1 LGRNKKKTKYR
12 LALRTRRK
20 KMREHKGLG
29 KQKDFAALRISIA
42 SPDHIK
48 DWSYG
53 EVTKPETINYRT
65 FKAEKDGLFDERI
78 FGPTKDYECYCG
90 KYKKARFKGIICDKC
105 GVEVTSKRVRRER
118 MGHISLA
125 APVAHVWFFR
135 GVPSIISILLGV
147 SPRNLEGVIYLTH
160 YLVVSFDKDKKKEGL
175 ERFSRDLKKQ
185 IAELKKS
192 GEEKETLA
200 VKVGILE
207 ERLAQGTELLKSVK
221 KFTILTELEY
231 ELIAPYLK
239 GFAEVGIG
247 AEAIRRALSEID
259 LGKISANLRKKIKN
273 AKGERGIRFSRRL
286 RIVENLRAA
295 DISPSWMILAT
306 LPVIPPDLRPM
317 VQLEGGRFATSDLND
332 LYRAV
337 INRNNRLKRLLELG
351 APEIIIRN
359 EKRMLQEAVDALID
373 SSKTRKRRMTRGGK
387 QLRSFADMLSGKQGR
402 FRQNL
407 LGKRVDY
414 SGRSVIVVGP
424 NLRLSEV
431 GLPREM
437 ALELFKPFVL
447 REILLDGLAPNLR
460 SAKTYLEEKT
470 DDVWDILE
478 KIVENHP
485 VLLNR
490 APSLHRLSV
499 LGFYPKLIGGSAIQL
514 HPAVC
519 AGFNADFDGD
529 AMAVHV
535 PLSSQALEEVKTLML
550 STKNLLRPATGK
562 PIAYPTKEQV
572 MGLYHL
578 TSIAEGEKSRKEEE
592 LKVFSSEDESLLA
605 HGLGHIVLREKI
617 RVLVG
622 KSIVIT
628 TVGRVILNQRL
639 PKILRFFNDDIDAS
653 VVKEMIARTLTEK
666 GENETVDLIDALK
679 DLGFEYASDS
689 NISLAVFDATVPE
702 EKPKILDEAE
712 SKAREIERNF
722 RRGLITNSERRELSR
737 AVWSE
742 ATSKLA
748 ELAWKR
754 LPEENP
760 IKFMISSGA
769 AGATKEQVKQISGM
783 RGHIV
788 DPTGRIVEMPIVSN
802 YQEGLTGFEYFAGA
816 RGARKGLVDTALR
829 TADAGYLTR
838 RLVDVA
844 QDVIVREK
852 DCGTSL
858 GISKYRSDESLLTTF
873 GESLIGR
880 VAAEN
885 LKEGRKTLAKKG
897 SVIKKEQADL
907 IDKSKV
913 EEVVVRSPLTC
924 ESLYGICASCYGLDL
939 GHNQMVETGTP
950 VGIIAAQS
958 IGEPGTQLT
967 LRTFHTGG
975 IVGRDITQGLPRV
988 EEIFEARTPKFEAV
1002 VAETDGKVNVLE
1014 EGELKVIKLAGK
1026 DKTEVYEIPAT
1037 RTITVSDG
1045 EVVKKGQ
1052 PLTEGHLD
1060 PKKLVILAGIQETQK
1075 YLVSESQNV
1084 YASQGVSLNDIH
1096 LEVITR
1102 QMFNKVRVKNPG
1114 GTTFISGEIVT
1125 RARLN
1130 EENGKLPKG
1139 VGKAKAV
1146 PEILGI
1152 TKSSLKTDSF
1162 LAAAS
1167 FQDTTRVLT
1176 EAAASGSVDKLLG
1189 LKENVIIGRLIP
1201 TGERAKL
1208 EEE

>member
-1 LGRNKKKTKYR
+1 MNAY
-12 LALRTRRK
+12 
-20 KMREHKGLG
+20 KGLG

-42 SPDHIK
+42 SADTIK

-135 GVPSIISILLGV
+135 GVPSIIGILLGV

-160 YLVVSFDKDKKKEGL
+160 YLVTSFDKDKKKGAL
-175 ERFSRDLKKQ
+175 SKFNRDLKEQVKD
-185 IAELKKS
+185 LKNS
-192 GEEKETLA
+192 EGEKENLA
-200 VKVGILE
+200 VKVGLLE
-207 ERLAQGTELLKSVK
+207 ERLSQGASLLKSVK

-239 GFAEVGIG
+239 DFAEVGIG
-247 AEAIRRALSEID
+247 AEAIRRALFDID
-259 LGKISANLRKKIKN
+259 LGKISTTLRKKIKG
-273 AKGERGIRFSRRL
+273 AKGERGIRYSRRL

-295 DISPSWMILAT
+295 DISPSWMILSI

-373 SSKTRKRRMTRGGK
+373 SSKTRRRRMTRGGK

-424 NLRLSEV
+424 DLKLSEV
-431 GLPREM
+431 GIPREM

-460 SAKTYLEEKT
+460 SAKTCLEERT

-478 KIVENHP
+478 RIVENHP

-490 APSLHRLSV
+490 APSLHRLSI
-499 LGFYPKLIGGSAIQL
+499 LGFYPKLIDGSAIQL

-535 PLSSQALEEVKTLML
+535 PLSSKALEEVKTLML

-578 TSIAEGEKSRKEEE
+578 TSIPEEEERRGEDE
-592 LKVFSSEDESLLA
+592 LKVFSSEDEALLSYE
-605 HGLGHIVLREKI
+605 LGHTSLRERI
-617 RVLVG
+617 RVPIG
-622 KSIVIT
+622 KAIVIT
-628 TVGRVILNQRL
+628 TVGRVTLNQRL
-639 PKILRFFNDDIDAS
+639 PKVLYFFNEDVDTL
-653 VVKEMIARTLTEK
+653 VVKKMLARTLSEK
-666 GENETVDLIDALK
+666 GEEETVRLIDALK
-679 DLGFEYASDS
+679 DLGFEYASDA
-689 NISLAVFDATVPE
+689 NISLATFDAIVPP
-702 EKPKILDEAE
+702 EKPRILGEAE
-712 SKAREIERNF
+712 NKAREIEKNF
-722 RRGLITNSERRELSR
+722 RRGLITSSERRELLR

-742 ATSKLA
+742 TTSKLA
-748 ELAWKR
+748 ELAWNQ
-754 LPEENP
+754 LPEDNP

-783 RGHIV
+783 RGHVV
-788 DPTGRIVEMPIVSN
+788 DPMGKIVEMPIVSN

-844 QDVIVREK
+844 QDVIIREN
-852 DCGTSL
+852 DCGTAL
-858 GISKYRSDESLLTTF
+858 GIPKYRSDENLLTTF
-873 GESLIGR
+873 GERLIGR
-880 VAAEN
+880 VSAESV
-885 LKEGRKTLAKKG
+885 KEGRKTLVKKG
-897 SVIKKEQADL
+897 SLIKREQADL
-907 IDKSKV
+907 IDKSKIKK
-913 EEVVVRSPLTC
+913 VVVRSPLTC
-924 ESLYGICASCYGLDL
+924 ESLYGVCASCYGLNL
-939 GHNQMVETGTP
+939 GHNQMVEIGTP

-1002 VAETDGKVNVLE
+1002 AAQDDGKVSVLE

-1026 DKTEVYEIPAT
+1026 DATEIYEIPT
-1037 RTITVSDG
+1037 TKTIIVSDG
-1045 EVVKKGQ
+1045 EAVKRGQ

-1060 PKKLVILAGIQETQK
+1060 PKKLVNLVGIQETQK
-1075 YLVSESQNV
+1075 YLVSEAQNV
-1084 YASQGVSLNDIH
+1084 YSSQGVSLNDIH
-1096 LEVITR
+1096 LEAITR

-1114 GTTFISGEIVT
+1114 DTTFITGEIVT
-1125 RARLN
+1125 KTRLT
-1130 EENGKLPKG
+1130 EENERLPKG
-1139 VGKAKAV
+1139 AAKAKGT

-1176 EAAASGSVDKLLG
+1176 EAAASGSVDRLLG

-1208 EEE
+1208 QEK